1 MAIKITLQ
9 REAHQIFTR
18 MAKEAGMG
26 LHDLAEIACYNL
38 IALYTKEHGEE
49 IAPEVYS
56 PQPDPSSE
64 PNHSVLER
72 T

>member
-1 MAIKITLQ
+1 
-9 REAHQIFTR
+9 
-18 MAKEAGMG
+18 MG

-56 PQPDPSSE
+56 PVPDPSSE